1 MNPFG
6 RREDSEMR
14 SKEIRG
20 AARASCAALLL
31 SVVCAAGARA
41 QSVGWVGAR
50 QGQAGKDL
58 NAVYFADSKR
68 GWVAGDG
75 GLVLHTED
83 GGRTWAR
90 QNIGTGENV
99 GDIYFRDR
107 EDGYLLAVNQIFT
120 TEDGGQTWKTSA
132 RFLAQ
137 TFGGAQPEL
146 YSVRFTGKKRG
157 WIVGSLSRGD
167 NVVDSL
173 VLYTADGG
181 ATWQRQRVP
190 VADELIHLDF
200 AGDKRGWIV
209 GSQGRI
215 LHTSDGG
222 ETWALQN
229 SGTDATL
236 YHVDFRDDER
246 GWAVGERG
254 TILRT
259 EDGGATWRV
268 TGAPVRSTL
277 LSVTFVS
284 KDEGWIAGR
293 GGVILRSDDGGQTWL
308 RQETN
313 TRQNLYALFFD
324 KKTGWT
330 VGGDGLVLRY
340 ER

>member
-1 MNPFG
+1 MK
-6 RREDSEMR
+6 

-20 AARASCAALLL
+20 AARVLCAALLL
-31 SVVCAAGARA
+31 PVVCGAVARA
-41 QSVGWVGAR
+41 QEGAGWVGAR
-50 QGQAGKDL
+50 QGQAGRDL

-68 GWVAGDG
+68 GWAAGDG

-83 GGRTWAR
+83 GGRTWSR
-90 QNIGTGENV
+90 QNIGTDENV
-99 GDIYFRDR
+99 DDVYFRDR

-120 TEDGGQTWKTSA
+120 TEDGGQTWKLSA
-132 RFLAQ
+132 RFPARD
-137 TFGGAQPEL
+137 FGGAAAEL

-167 NVVDSL
+167 TVVDSL
-173 VLYTADGG
+173 VLRTADGG

-190 VADELIHLDF
+190 FPEELIHLDF
-200 AGDKRGWIV
+200 HGDKRGWIV
-209 GSQGRI
+209 GSRGRI

-222 ETWALQN
+222 ETWQLQN
-229 SGTDATL
+229 SGTKVTL
-236 YHVDFRDDER
+236 YHVDFQGGER

-254 TILRT
+254 TILLT

-268 TGAPVRSTL
+268 TAAPVRSTL
-277 LSVTFVS
+277 LTVAFAS

-293 GGVILRSDDGGQTWL
+293 GGVILRSGDGGQTWVQ
-308 RQETN
+308 QETN

-324 KKTGWT
+324 KKTGWA
-330 VGGDGLVLRY
+330 VGGDGMVLRY

>member
-1 MNPFG
+1 MNSFG

-14 SKEIRG
+14 SKEIGG
-20 AARASCAALLL
+20 AARVLCAALLL
-31 SVVCAAGARA
+31 SAACGAQAHA
-41 QSVGWVGAR
+41 QGVGWVGER
-50 QGQAGKDL
+50 RGRPGHDL

-90 QNIGTGENV
+90 QNIGTDENV
-99 GDIYFRDR
+99 DDIYFRDR

-120 TEDGGQTWKTSA
+120 TEDGGQTWRMSA
-132 RFLAQ
+132 RFLAE

-167 NVVDSL
+167 TVVDSL
-173 VLYTADGG
+173 VLHTTDGG
-181 ATWQRQRVP
+181 ASWQRQRVP

-200 AGDKRGWIV
+200 DGDKRGWIV
-209 GSQGRI
+209 GSRGRV
-215 LHTSDGG
+215 LHTADGG
-222 ETWALQN
+222 ETWQLQN
-229 SGTDATL
+229 AGTTATL
-236 YHVDFRDDER
+236 YHVDFQGGER

-277 LSVTFVS
+277 LSVTFVN

-293 GGVILRSDDGGQTWL
+293 GGVILRTDDGGQTWM

-324 KKTGWT
+324 KKTGWA

>member
-1 MNPFG
+1 
-6 RREDSEMR
+6 MR

-181 ATWQRQRVP
+181 ATW
-190 VADELIHLDF
+190 
-200 AGDKRGWIV
+200 
-209 GSQGRI
+209 
-215 LHTSDGG
+215 
-222 ETWALQN
+222 ALQN